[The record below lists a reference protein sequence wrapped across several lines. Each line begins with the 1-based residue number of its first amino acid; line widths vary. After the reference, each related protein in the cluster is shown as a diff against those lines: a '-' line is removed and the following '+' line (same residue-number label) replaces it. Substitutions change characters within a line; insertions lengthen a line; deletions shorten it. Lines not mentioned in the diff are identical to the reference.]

1 MVSGDTVSTVRLLI
15 DRELCL
21 GAGRCVL
28 TEPDVFD
35 QDEDDGRVLLLTGPD
50 EEPEVTATVRRA
62 VQFCPTGALSLS
74 GD

>member
-1 MVSGDTVSTVRLLI
+1 MSNDTVSTARLNV

-28 TEPDVFD
+28 TDPDLFD

-50 EEPEVTATVRRA
+50 EEPEVTAAVRRA
-62 VQFCPTGALSLS
+62 VQFCPTGALTLS
-74 GD
+74 DG